1 LNLIG
6 TIIVLI
12 FATVIIIATLE
23 KMNRAV
29 ISLLGAIIVNFLML
43 FYRGLSPDEI
53 LLFIDYRVL
62 IAIIGISI
70 IVEVTRES
78 GVFHYIAIK
87 AVKLSKGEPIPLLI
101 ILCLM
106 SYLLAMIATAIVAI
120 IIMGTLT
127 IAISRILRIN
137 PVPYLIAE
145 AIVVDVGGMTL
156 LFSSI
161 PNIILSQ
168 TVGLSLGL
176 FLKYIVPFSIISLVL
191 SILLLNNKFK
201 YTLDQPDE
209 LRKALLL
216 EFDEWAL
223 VRNRQIFY
231 RSAFLFT
238 AVIAGLLLYRDV
250 ALVAITGAVLM
261 MAITGIE
268 VDEVLRRVDWETILF
283 FSGLFIIVGGLEYEG
298 VLEELGHA
306 LAILTGG
313 NIVLMSLIVLWLVG
327 LLSGVIDNVPI
338 VLAFIPVIKALLE
351 TSGAAYFADLIWAT
365 MILATNIGGNL
376 LPYGAPTTVLAMGI
390 GKKAG
395 RPFRAKEFIAVG
407 PTWTILNLVIAT
419 FYILGMLYLGPVI
432 TAIGL
437 LPITIIVSLMIIGSL
452 IFVIYRY
459 IGFDRVYAILI
470 ELPKSLRILSS
481 RSIKGILR
489 ILRKLLNIILKKSE

>member
-1 LNLIG
+1 MNLIG

-29 ISLLGAIIVNFLML
+29 ISLLGAIIVNLLML
-43 FYRGLSPDEI
+43 FYRGLSPDEV

-62 IAIIGISI
+62 IAIMGISI

-101 ILCLM
+101 VLCLM

-137 PVPYLIAE
+137 PVPYLMAE

-283 FSGLFIIVGGLEYEG
+283 FSGLFIIVGGLEHEG

-338 VLAFIPVIKALLE
+338 VLAFIPVMKALLE

-407 PTWTILNLVIAT
+407 PIWTILNLVIAT
-419 FYILGMLYLGPVI
+419 FYILGMLYLGLII

-437 LPITIIVSLMIIGSL
+437 LPVTIIVSLMIIGSL

-459 IGFDRVYAILI
+459 IGFDRVYTILI

-489 ILRKLLNIILKKSE
+489 ILRKLLDIILKKSE

>member
-1 LNLIG
+1 
-6 TIIVLI
+6 
-12 FATVIIIATLE
+12 
-23 KMNRAV
+23 MNRAV

-407 PTWTILNLVIAT
+407 PIWTILNLVIAT
-419 FYILGMLYLGPVI
+419 FYILGMLYLGLII

-437 LPITIIVSLMIIGSL
+437 LPVTIIVSLMIIGSL

-459 IGFDRVYAILI
+459 IGFDRVYTILI

-489 ILRKLLNIILKKSE
+489 ILRKLLDIILKKSE

>member
-1 LNLIG
+1 MNLIG

-407 PTWTILNLVIAT
+407 PIWTILNLVIAT
-419 FYILGMLYLGPVI
+419 FYILGMLYLGLII

-437 LPITIIVSLMIIGSL
+437 LPVTIIVSLMIIGSL

-459 IGFDRVYAILI
+459 IGFDRVYTILI

-489 ILRKLLNIILKKSE
+489 ILRKLLDIILKKSE

>member
-1 LNLIG
+1 MNLIG

-29 ISLLGAIIVNFLML
+29 ISLLGAIIVNLLML
-43 FYRGLSPDEI
+43 FYRGLSPDEV

-62 IAIIGISI
+62 IAIMGISI

-101 ILCLM
+101 VLCLM

-137 PVPYLIAE
+137 PVPYLMAE

-338 VLAFIPVIKALLE
+338 VLAFIPVMKALLE

-407 PTWTILNLVIAT
+407 PIWTILNLVIAT
-419 FYILGMLYLGPVI
+419 FYILGMLYLGLII

-437 LPITIIVSLMIIGSL
+437 LPVTIIVSLMIIGSL

-489 ILRKLLNIILKKSE
+489 ILRKLLDIILKKSE